1 MDRRLEQLLLAL
13 AQQYAPQLAQ
23 SWDRTGDFAQRLPV
37 WVRQLANYNI
47 LVIMG
52 DFPYSLQTLGQDVN
66 AYIQTWVNGYGQFYH
81 LLARALFPSY
91 AHLSAHYTDD
101 KWPLVIYMQG
111 AATPVIQR
119 MAGFVAPYIVQ
130 RQLDSIVYEAELVGL
145 MDLILDELEAGSLPR
160 ETYKALRSEGI
171 ALLKQML
178 AAHIRQ
184 LALAEFDRA
193 IFSDSQRIIPII
205 EEPPLLP
212 EHDSRPLQTNPTL
225 AELERG
231 FYETPHRAD
240 TETLTPTQ
248 NIAPP
253 PGVPE
258 STLSSEKTEAAKT
271 DETKPFGAS
280 IPIFF
285 GRNKDEKKRRPPIPP
300 IPGKKD

>member
-13 AQQYAPQLAQ
+13 AQQYAPQLVK
-23 SWDRTGDFAQRLPV
+23 SWNRDGDFAKRLPV

-52 DFPYSLQTLGQDVN
+52 DFPYSLQTLGQDMN
-66 AYIQTWVNGYGQFYH
+66 AYIQAWVNGYGEFYH

-91 AHLSAHYTDD
+91 AHLTAHYTDD

-111 AATPVIQR
+111 AATPVIQK

-130 RQLDSIVYEAELVGL
+130 RQMDSIVYEAELVGL

-160 ETYKALRSEGI
+160 DTYKALRAEGI

-178 AAHIRQ
+178 AANIRQ
-184 LALAEFDRA
+184 LPMAEFDRA
-193 IFSDSQRIIPII
+193 IFSDSQRIIPIV
-205 EEPPLLP
+205 EEPPVLP
-212 EHDSRPLQTNPTL
+212 EHDSRPIPSTTSPSL

-231 FYETPHRAD
+231 LYETPHRAD

-248 NIAPP
+248 HIAPP
-253 PGVPE
+253 PTMPE
-258 STLSSEKTEAAKT
+258 NAPVHSAAKP
-271 DETKPFGAS
+271 EAKSFGAS

-285 GRNKDEKKRRPPIPP
+285 SRNKDDKKRRPPVPP
-300 IPGKKD
+300 VPNKKD

>member
-52 DFPYSLQTLGQDVN
+52 DFPYSLQTLAQDVN
-66 AYIQTWVNGYGQFYH
+66 GYIQTWVNGYGQFYH

-130 RQLDSIVYEAELVGL
+130 RQMDSIVYEAELVGL
-145 MDLILDELEAGSLPR
+145 MDLILDELEAGSIPR
-160 ETYKALRSEGI
+160 DTYKALRSEGI

-184 LALAEFDRA
+184 LSLAEFDRA
-193 IFSDSQRIIPII
+193 IFSDSQRIILPIV
-205 EEPPLLP
+205 EEPPNVP
-212 EHDSRPLQTNPTL
+212 EHDSRPMQTNPTL

-253 PGVPE
+253 PSVPE
-258 STLSSEKTEAAKT
+258 STPAQTAAKP
-271 DETKPFGAS
+271 EPGKSFGAS
-280 IPIFF
+280 IPLFF
-285 GRNKDEKKRRPPIPP
+285 GRSKDDKKRRPPVPP

>member
-23 SWDRTGDFAQRLPV
+23 SWDRSGDFAQRLPV

-66 AYIQTWVNGYGQFYH
+66 AYIQAWVNGYGQFYH

-184 LALAEFDRA
+184 LALADFDRA
-193 IFSDSQRIIPII
+193 IFSDSQRLIPIV
-205 EEPPLLP
+205 EEPPVLP
-212 EHDSRPLQTNPTL
+212 EHDSRPMHVSSNL

-231 FYETPHRAD
+231 LYETPRRTD

-253 PGVPE
+253 PAVPE
-258 STLSSEKTEAAKT
+258 SSPAPAKDTSAKPEKS
-271 DETKPFGAS
+271 FGAS

-285 GRNKDEKKRRPPIPP
+285 GRNKEEKKRRPPIPP
-300 IPGKKD
+300 VPGEKE